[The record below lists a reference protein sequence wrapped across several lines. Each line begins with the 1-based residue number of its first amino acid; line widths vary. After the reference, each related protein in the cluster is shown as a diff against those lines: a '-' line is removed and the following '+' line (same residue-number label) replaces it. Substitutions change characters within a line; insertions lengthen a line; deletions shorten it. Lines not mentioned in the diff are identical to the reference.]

1 LTLKIILSIFLKNQ
15 GMNRQLMTIGEAAT
29 YLGISVS
36 HLYKMCSIRSI
47 DFYKI
52 GRSNK
57 FLIADL
63 NEFISKN
70 KISKKKESMVKLK
83 LSIKI

>member
-1 LTLKIILSIFLKNQ
+1 
-15 GMNRQLMTIGEAAT
+15 MNKRLMTIGEAAT

-36 HLYKMCSIRSI
+36 HLYKICSFRNI

-52 GRSNK
+52 GKYNK
-57 FLIADL
+57 FYADDL
-63 NEFISKN
+63 DEFISKN
-70 KISKKKESMVKLK
+70 KIGQKKESMVKLK

>member
-1 LTLKIILSIFLKNQ
+1 MDK
-15 GMNRQLMTIGEAAT
+15 RLMTIGEAAT
-29 YLGISVS
+29 HLGISVS
-36 HLYKMCSIRSI
+36 HLYKMCSMRSI

-52 GRSNK
+52 GKSNK

-70 KISKKKESMVKLK
+70 KISKKEESMVKLK
-83 LSIKI
+83 LSIKV

>member
-1 LTLKIILSIFLKNQ
+1 MDK
-15 GMNRQLMTIGEAAT
+15 RLMTIGETAT
-29 YLGISVS
+29 HLGISVS

-57 FLIADL
+57 FLIEDL
-63 NEFISKN
+63 DDFIAKRKVVKQTKSN
-70 KISKKKESMVKLK
+70 YNLRPFVKL
-83 LSIKI
+83 

>member
-1 LTLKIILSIFLKNQ
+1 
-15 GMNRQLMTIGEAAT
+15 MNRQLMTIGEAAT

>member
-1 LTLKIILSIFLKNQ
+1 
-15 GMNRQLMTIGEAAT
+15 MNRQLMTIGEAAT
-29 YLGISVS
+29 YLGIYVS